1 MQTGKGAYTG
11 IYECICRGR
20 AQAYDEHRAM
30 RASVGGVEVGLKG
43 GHGCAQGHITGR
55 RGERANGRQR
65 ELCEIT
71 AFATRQSICRCI
83 K

>member
-1 MQTGKGAYTG
+1 M
-11 IYECICRGR
+11 
-20 AQAYDEHRAM
+20 QAYNEHRAM
-30 RASVGGVEVGLKG
+30 RASVGRVEVGLKG

-55 RGERANGRQR
+55 RGECANGHQR
-65 ELCEIT
+65 ELHEIT